1 MKKTLDE
8 IGEILKQNDY
18 QFEQIESN
26 VEKALDDIIIGNG
39 ELKEAAKFILKEEL
53 WKLK

>member
-26 VEKALDDIIIGNG
+26 VEKVLDDI
-39 ELKEAAKFILKEEL
+39 K
-53 WKLK
+53 